1 MYSEEPSYG
10 CRSDDG
16 ATRKHYAKT
25 SLKYNFSKIDKFA
38 NLFGKKL
45 VQAKIITE
53 EELNKLTKGEY
64 EDEKQP

>member
-10 CRSDDG
+10 CRSDDE
-16 ATRKHYAKT
+16 ATRKHYAKN
-25 SLKYNFSKIDKFA
+25 SLNYNFSKSEKFV

-53 EELNKLTKGEY
+53 EELSKLTKGEY
-64 EDEKQP
+64 EEKQP